1 LSERVRAAAT
11 AALYLVSKLTDESLA
26 ERGYPLM
33 RRFITLATIAVI
45 VAAVVRQR
53 QRVSELGR
61 QALSGRT
68 TPEQWQRVQGL
79 TRQVLSR
86 GTEETSVS
94 AEENKA
100 VARRWFEELFNA
112 QNLDVADEITAQD
125 SVNHD
130 PLLTHLPSGP
140 EGDKYVVNLYHGSF
154 PDAQI
159 TIEDQIAEGDR
170 VVTRWTGRG
179 THRVEFM
186 GVPPSDNRVEIAGV
200 TINRV
205 SGGKIAETWTI
216 YDALGLMQQIGAV
229 PSSEGGQG

>member
-1 LSERVRAAAT
+1 M
-11 AALYLVSKLTDESLA
+11 K
-26 ERGYPLM
+26 
-33 RRFITLATIAVI
+33 RFITLASIALI
-45 VAAVVRQR
+45 VAALVKQR

-130 PLLTHLPSGP
+130 PLLTDLPAGP
-140 EGDKYVVNLYHGSF
+140 EGDKHVVNLYHGAF

-159 TIEDQIAEGDR
+159 TVEDQIAEGDR

-179 THRVEFM
+179 THQGELL
-186 GVPPSDNRVEIAGV
+186 GVPPSGNRVEISGM
-200 TINRV
+200 TINRF
-205 SGGKIAETWTI
+205 SGGKIAETWTN
-216 YDALGLMQQIGAV
+216 YDALGMMQQIGAI
-229 PSSEGGQG
+229 PSPGEQPSGTPSAGQEPPS

>member
-1 LSERVRAAAT
+1 M
-11 AALYLVSKLTDESLA
+11 K
-26 ERGYPLM
+26 
-33 RRFITLATIAVI
+33 RFITLGTVALI
-45 VAAVVRQR
+45 VAAVVTQWQLVR
-53 QRVSELGR
+53 ELGR
-61 QALSGRT
+61 QVLGRR
-68 TPEQWQRVQGL
+68 P
-79 TRQVLSR
+79 
-86 GTEETSVS
+86 EETSAS
-94 AEENKA
+94 AEGNKA

-154 PDAQI
+154 PDARI

-186 GVPPSDNRVEIAGV
+186 GVAPSDNRVEIAGV
-200 TINRV
+200 TINRI

-216 YDALGLMQQIGAV
+216 YDALGLMQQIGAM

>member
-1 LSERVRAAAT
+1 M
-11 AALYLVSKLTDESLA
+11 K
-26 ERGYPLM
+26 
-33 RRFITLATIAVI
+33 RFIMLGTVALI
-45 VAAVVRQR
+45 VAAVV
-53 QRVSELGR
+53 
-61 QALSGRT
+61 T
-68 TPEQWQRVQGL
+68 QWQRVRELGH
-79 TRQVLSR
+79 QVLSR
-86 GTEETSVS
+86 RPEETSAS
-94 AEENKA
+94 AEGNKA

-159 TIEDQIAEGDR
+159 TIEDQIVQGDR

-186 GVPPSDNRVEIAGV
+186 GVPPSGNRVEIAGM
-200 TINRV
+200 TINRI
-205 SGGKIAETWTI
+205 SGGMIAETWTI
-216 YDALGLMQQIGAV
+216 YDALGLMQQIGAM
-229 PSSEGGQG
+229 PSTEGGQG